1 MQGKFITFEGID
13 GSGKSTQL
21 RLIADDLRFRGFKV
35 LTTREPG
42 GTPLGRRLR
51 EIFLET
57 DESVDPLA
65 ELLLFAA
72 DRAQHVNFLIKP
84 SLAEGKIVISDR
96 FADATFAYQGAGRS
110 FPEKTVRRVIE
121 LATDGLKPDLTI
133 FFDLP
138 VEAALSR
145 TTQRDA
151 SGEKKNRMD
160 NEKADFYERVRT
172 AYLKLA
178 DEEKER
184 FRTIDASGSV
194 KEIHEKT
201 LNTVLSFFD
210 ADKMPIS
217 EVK

>member
-1 MQGKFITFEGID
+1 MRF
-13 GSGKSTQL
+13 SGF
-21 RLIADDLRFRGFKV
+21 DV

-51 EIFLET
+51 EVFLET

-84 SLAEGKIVISDR
+84 ALAAGKIVVSDR
-96 FADATFAYQGAGRS
+96 FADATFAYQGAGRLFS
-110 FPEKTVRRVIE
+110 EKKVKEVIK
-121 LATDGLKPDLTI
+121 LATDGITPDLTI

-138 VEAALSR
+138 VEIALSR
-145 TTQRDA
+145 TDKRNA

-160 NEKADFYERVRT
+160 SEKSDFYERVRG

-178 DEEKER
+178 EEENHR
-184 FRTIDASGSV
+184 FRVIDATHSIE
-194 KEIHEKT
+194 EIHAET
-201 LNTVLSFFD
+201 LISILNFFEESF
-210 ADKMPIS
+210 MQN
-217 EVK
+217 